1 MFGYHTPPASGSHTR
16 REEYSSDGATANF
29 TGGSPAQHGVRSTHY
44 TTPYEANPFQANH
57 ILNHAQLYPPRR
69 QLRTPDY
76 ARLLPDWD
84 SHKVIPEPRLTFCQ
98 RLKYTPPRATDK
110 DGKAKPLDMK
120 ALNDIHKYFKHTFS
134 GSQQESWAGHLD
146 KLESEVFERNSF
158 VPKQCY
164 FTLRMTLR
172 SAALTSIVSIEQG
185 TEKPNWRLCIPAWYK
200 PDAEDLTKM
209 LHYALPGLFL
219 LASPRAD
226 YSILSPKVPKRLSE
240 NSLTQVH
247 QCHAS
252 PLGNAGRLG
261 PTIGPTGD

>member
-16 REEYSSDGATANF
+16 REEYSSDGATTNF

-57 ILNHAQLYPPRR
+57 ILNHTQLYPPRR

-84 SHKVIPEPRLTFCQ
+84 SRKVIPEPLLTFCQ

-110 DGKAKPLDMK
+110 DGKAKLLDMK

-172 SAALTSIVSIEQG
+172 SAALTSIVSIDQG
-185 TEKPNWRLCIPAWYK
+185 TEKPNWRLCIPA
-200 PDAEDLTKM
+200 
-209 LHYALPGLFL
+209 
-219 LASPRAD
+219 
-226 YSILSPKVPKRLSE
+226 
-240 NSLTQVH
+240 
-247 QCHAS
+247 
-252 PLGNAGRLG
+252 
-261 PTIGPTGD
+261 